1 MNTAITSLP
10 AVNDY
15 LLNTYIGIYLPFL
28 ILSPG
33 YCIGLRNWCGWIIK
47 CGGIFPKILVNLSD
61 VSPFFVQFT

>member
-1 MNTAITSLP
+1 MNSAIESLP
-10 AVNDY
+10 ADKDY
-15 LLNTYIGIYLPFL
+15 PIKYLGIYLPYL

-61 VSPFFVQFT
+61 VSPFFVQFI